1 MKKVLQVANINW
13 SFVQRCVG
21 GTERVIPA
29 LNFPCNWKAC
39 INSLNYSC
47 SASVTVV
54 VMYVI
59 GVLINVFLY
68 YSKIFYIFLCVV
80 LIICYAPNCLSN
92 CPEHSILIMC
102 CPCVCFCMLLFTHC
116 SIVS

>member
-13 SFVQRCVG
+13 SLVQPCVG

-29 LNFPCNWKAC
+29 LHFPCNWKAC

-47 SASVTVV
+47 SASVTV

-80 LIICYAPNCLSN
+80 Y
-92 CPEHSILIMC
+92 
-102 CPCVCFCMLLFTHC
+102 VFTY
-116 SIVS
+116 